1 MCSCSFEGRYTQCC
15 GLRFQRVRD
24 QAPPVK
30 PKIQLTP
37 DELGA
42 LLTEAARLGLKI
54 GRAGTEGD
62 YTAGAIAGHV
72 YVEFIQERAKN
83 PNG

>member
-1 MCSCSFEGRYTQCC
+1 MCSCRVEGRYDQCC
-15 GLRFQRVRD
+15 GRLYGC
-24 QAPPVK
+24 AAAASEPK

-37 DELGA
+37 DELSA
-42 LLTEAARLGLKI
+42 LLAEAARLGLKI

-72 YVEFIQERAKN
+72 YIEFIQERAKN